1 MKIVSVSLI
10 LSRIHAVLRNSSMSI
25 LTKRGRICTVQNNR
39 LMSKVMW
46 QIRHFKTVTYI
57 SGRSQMK
64 LKYSKAKTEQQFW
77 SRGNSELFKNV
88 SITCNEALQLK
99 SHGPWCPSLGKL
111 FCTESGCTV
120 SSVTV
125 CSLRSRSLLTDF
137 PLLY

>member
-1 MKIVSVSLI
+1 
-10 LSRIHAVLRNSSMSI
+10 
-25 LTKRGRICTVQNNR
+25 
-39 LMSKVMW
+39 MW

-88 SITCNEALQLK
+88 LITCNEALQLK
-99 SHGPWCPSLGKL
+99 SHGPWRSSLGKL

-125 CSLRSRSLLTDF
+125 CSLRSSSIKIYILKPRVVAMACNREIINTYSSCVERVER
-137 PLLY
+137 

>member
-1 MKIVSVSLI
+1 
-10 LSRIHAVLRNSSMSI
+10 
-25 LTKRGRICTVQNNR
+25 
-39 LMSKVMW
+39 MW

-99 SHGPWCPSLGKL
+99 SHGPWCPSLGKWNEVWEAEAYWQISL
-111 FCTESGCTV
+111 FSIKNYILKPRVVAMACNKEIINTY
-120 SSVTV
+120 SSCVERV
-125 CSLRSRSLLTDF
+125 ER
-137 PLLY
+137 